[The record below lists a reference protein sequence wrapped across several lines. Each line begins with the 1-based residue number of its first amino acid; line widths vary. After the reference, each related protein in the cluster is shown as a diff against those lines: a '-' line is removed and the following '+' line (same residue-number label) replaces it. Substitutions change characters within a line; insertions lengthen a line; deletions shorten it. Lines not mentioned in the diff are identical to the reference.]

1 MLYMYTCTLYFVYTY
16 TRTTMYTVHGTY
28 KSRTSTMYAHVHDI
42 QVPQDRSIYYVQ
54 VLLHGHVPQDRS
66 IHVQVLSTGLY
77 MQVLVYHVH
86 VHT

>member
-1 MLYMYTCTLYFVYTY
+1 MRTCYVVH
-16 TRTTMYTVHGTY
+16 VHGTY